1 MTSYTRFVQVL
12 KDQKILQKSLKTP
25 HSDTIILDY
34 ASMPLSV
41 TPRIASVTR
50 NTKETKI
57 QLTLSLDGGPLNLLE
72 DTPQF
77 WGYESIPPQDSE
89 THASQ
94 ITASQHIWI
103 WTGIGFLDHM
113 LHAWVKH
120 AGWSLR
126 LRSRGDLMS
135 LLSLSSHFFSFKI
148 LPKDYRH
155 FNPET
160 LV

>member
-1 MTSYTRFVQVL
+1 
-12 KDQKILQKSLKTP
+12 
-25 HSDTIILDY
+25 
-34 ASMPLSV
+34 MPPSI
-41 TPRIASVTR
+41 TPRIASITR

-57 QLTLSLDGGPLNLLE
+57 QLTLSLDGGPLDFLE
-72 DTPQF
+72 ETPHF
-77 WGYESIPPQDSE
+77 LGYKSMPHQNSE

-113 LHAWVKH
+113 LHAWAKH

-135 LLSLSSHFFSFKI
+135 LSSFSLQFFFCSPFQKEKKRNKKACISLLEMFSHS
-148 LPKDYRH
+148 
-155 FNPET
+155 
-160 LV
+160 